1 MSRRGAPLAWI
12 RSWRCGPS
20 DTLSGFASV
29 TTQVPRILIAD
40 DQRDVLEA
48 LRLLVKS
55 EGYQADT
62 VDSPAAA
69 LKALEQR
76 DYDTVLI
83 DLNYARDTT
92 SGEEGLDLLARI
104 HAADESLPVVV
115 MTAWGSVNLAVEA
128 MRRGARDFIEK
139 PWDNER
145 LLTILRTQI
154 ELGRAL
160 RRASR
165 LEAQSRLAQADGVP
179 ALIAEAPSMQ
189 PVLQIIARV
198 GPSDANVLI
207 TGENG
212 TGKSLVAQALHAV
225 SPRASRPMVTINAGG
240 VSEGVF
246 ESELF
251 GHVKG
256 AFTDAKQDRVG
267 RFELADGSTLFLD
280 EIANVPLSQQ
290 QKLLRVLET
299 GEFERLG
306 SSRTRK
312 ADVRLI
318 SATNADLHAEVA
330 AGRFRQDLLF
340 RLNTIEVR
348 LPPLR
353 DRREDLPRMAKHF
366 LATHTQRYR
375 KAITGFD
382 PAALQA
388 LVDHRWPGNVRELD
402 HAIERAVLMAQGNTI
417 HVGDLGLRRT
427 EDNDLTSRLEE
438 LSLEQVE
445 GFLIEKAM
453 ARYGTVSHA
462 AKALGLSR
470 SALYRRLE
478 RHRVS

>member
-1 MSRRGAPLAWI
+1 MP
-12 RSWRCGPS
+12 PP
-20 DTLSGFASV
+20 
-29 TTQVPRILIAD
+29 PRLLIAD

-48 LRLLVKS
+48 LRLLLKG
-55 EGYQADT
+55 EGYGIEA
-62 VDSPAAA
+62 VESPAAVLAA
-69 LKALEQR
+69 LTER
-76 DYDTVLI
+76 DYDVVLI

-92 SGEEGLDLLARI
+92 SGDEGLELLRQI
-104 HAADESLPVVV
+104 HDADPMLPVVV
-115 MTAWGSVNLAVEA
+115 MTAWGSVHVAVEA
-128 MRRGARDFIEK
+128 MRRGAGDFVEK

-145 LLTILRTQI
+145 LLSIVRTQT

-160 RRASR
+160 RRAGR
-165 LEAQSRLAQADGVP
+165 LEAVTRTAADGDVP
-179 ALIAEAPSMQ
+179 LVAEAPGMR
-189 PVLQIIARV
+189 PVLDLIERV
-198 GPSDANVLI
+198 GPSEANVLI

-212 TGKSLVAQALHAV
+212 TGKSLVARALHGV
-225 SPRASRPMVTINAGG
+225 SPRAARPMVTINAGG

-312 ADVRLI
+312 ADVRLV
-318 SATNADLHAEVA
+318 SATNADIHAEVA

-340 RLNTIEVR
+340 RLNTIEIH

-353 DRREDLPRMAKHF
+353 DRREDIPRLASSF
-366 LATHTQRYR
+366 LTAHARRYR

-382 PAALQA
+382 PATLRAL
-388 LVDHRWPGNVRELD
+388 LDHRWPGNVRELD
-402 HAIERAVLMAQGNTI
+402 HAVERGVLMAHGNVV
-417 HVGDLGLRRT
+417 HAADLGLRGGSGGGERLD
-427 EDNDLTSRLEE
+427 EMSLEE
-438 LSLEQVE
+438 VE
-445 GFLIEKAM
+445 ALLIRKAM
-453 ARYGTVSHA
+453 ARHGSVTVA
-462 AKALGLSR
+462 ARALGLSR

-478 RHRVS
+478 RYKIPQ